1 MSSIVIKLECIT
13 NLHVGNGEVNYNII
27 DNEVEKDPVTGF
39 PTIHSS
45 GLKGALREFF
55 EKKKGKDWDN
65 EIVNQLFG
73 KGADEDGKPGS
84 LKIMQADMLA
94 RPARASAGD
103 KAYYLL
109 TTDTML
115 KIYNEKME
123 LFTNQ
128 VKKHIESNDQKAD
141 RNEEAEGI
149 LLTKKIKYDEKE
161 IYLVSESDMNSIDL
175 PVMARNKLEN
185 GKSVNLWYEEVVP
198 HGSIFTFAVISDQD
212 SLEKLK
218 KGIDGKVVQF
228 GGNASIGYGFCKV
241 TVEGEKKDE

>member
-1 MSSIVIKLECIT
+1 MSSIIVKLECIT

-39 PTIHSS
+39 PTINAS

-55 EKKKGKDWDN
+55 SKNKGKDW
-65 EIVNQLFG
+65 NQEAVDRLFG
-73 KGADEDGKPGS
+73 KGANEDGKPGS

-115 KIYNEKME
+115 EVYNEKVE
-123 LFTNQ
+123 LFINET
-128 VKKHIESNDQKAD
+128 KKLTESKPEEKDKKA
-141 RNEEAEGI
+141 EAEGI
-149 LLTKKIKYDEKE
+149 TLNRKIAFDGKDL
-161 IYLVSESDMNSIDL
+161 YLVSERDMNSIDL